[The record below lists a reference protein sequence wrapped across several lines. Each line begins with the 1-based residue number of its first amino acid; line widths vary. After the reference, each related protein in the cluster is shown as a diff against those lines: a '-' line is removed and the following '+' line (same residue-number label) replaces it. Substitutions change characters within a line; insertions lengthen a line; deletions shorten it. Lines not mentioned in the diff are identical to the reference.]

1 MTENPTPKQPW
12 TVERIPD
19 QSGRV
24 AVVTGAN
31 SGLGLATARALARR
45 GGRVILAVRDEERGR
60 RAVADIT
67 AGQPGAELEVRRLDL
82 ADLDSVRAFS
92 DALHADRPRLDLL
105 VNNAGVMAP
114 PRSSGAQG
122 HELQFAANHLGH
134 FALTGLLLDLLER
147 GQDPRVTTVTSVNH
161 RKARL
166 DFGNLNGERGYK
178 PMVFYDRSKLANA
191 VFGHELHRRLAASGS
206 PVRSV
211 LAHPGYT
218 ATNLQTSAPTGLV
231 KLLFGRVLLPLA
243 QRPDAGALPQLYA
256 ATAPGVRGGE
266 LIGPDGRGEL
276 RGGPTRVPLAP
287 VATDAETGRRL
298 WEASEE
304 LTDVRFPFPGT
315 GLRPEARGRER

>member
-19 QSGRV
+19 QTGRV

-45 GGRVILAVRDEERGR
+45 GGRVILAVRDKEKGR
-60 RAVADIT
+60 RAVADIA
-67 AGQPGAELEVRRLDL
+67 AGQPSADLEVRGLDL

-134 FALTGLLLDLLER
+134 FALTGLLLDLLEQ

-166 DFGNLNGERGYK
+166 DFDNLNGERGYR

-191 VFGHELHRRLAASGS
+191 VFGHELHRRLTAAGS

-218 ATNLQTSAPTGLV
+218 ATRLQTSAPTGLV

-243 QRPDAGALPQLYA
+243 QRPEAGALPQLYA

-276 RGGPTRVPLAP
+276 RGGPIRVPLAP
-287 VATDAETGRRL
+287 AATDAETGRRL
-298 WEASEE
+298 WEVSEE
-304 LTDVRFPFPGT
+304 LTDVRFPFPA
-315 GLRPEARGRER
+315 PA

>member
-45 GGRVILAVRDEERGR
+45 GGRVILAVRDEGRGR

-298 WEASEE
+298 WEASEA
-304 LTDVRFPFPGT
+304 LTDVRFPFPA
-315 GLRPEARGRER
+315 PA

>member
-304 LTDVRFPFPGT
+304 LTDVRFPFPA
-315 GLRPEARGRER
+315 PA